1 MDDIGPITDPVAVL
15 YGLAAVAGLFASFY
29 WLRIGRGEADKPP
42 AWADLRHAALA
53 TSAALF
59 LASLGYLI

>member
-1 MDDIGPITDPVAVL
+1 MDDLGPITDPSAVL

-29 WLRIGRGEADKPP
+29 WLRVGRGEMDKAPT
-42 AWADLRHAALA
+42 WADLRFAALA

-59 LASLGYLI
+59 LGSLGYLI